1 VRYLLYQIK
10 IESSDEEVVNEERV
24 VETPNP
30 SVETAQ
36 DAGPLLAPLGF
47 AFWKMKGAFE
57 RETGVSAGT
66 WFTLALLA
74 REDGMSQGELG
85 QRFDV
90 DPSRV
95 TRLAKRL
102 EKKGLLRKERDRE
115 DKRVVRMYLTEK
127 GRSLI
132 EDLSD
137 RRERFDRRVGAVLGP
152 EELKELRRM
161 LGALAESAEDWGR

>member
-1 VRYLLYQIK
+1 MV
-10 IESSDEEVVNEERV
+10 EEERV
-24 VETPNP
+24 VETPDRSAKP
-30 SVETAQ
+30 AQ
-36 DAGPLLAPLGF
+36 DSGPLLAPLGF

-74 REDGMSQGELG
+74 REDGMSQGELS
-85 QRFDV
+85 QRFDI

-95 TRLAKRL
+95 TRLTKRL
-102 EKKGLLRKERDRE
+102 EREGLLRKKRDRG
-115 DKRVVRMYLTEK
+115 DKRVVRMYLTDK
-127 GRSLI
+127 GRGLI

-137 RRERFDRRVGAVLGP
+137 RRERFDHRVGAVLSP

>member
-1 VRYLLYQIK
+1 M
-10 IESSDEEVVNEERV
+10 EEERV
-24 VETPNP
+24 VETPNR

-36 DAGPLLAPLGF
+36 DTGPLLSPLGF
-47 AFWKMKGAFE
+47 AFWKVKGAFE

-74 REDGMSQGELG
+74 REDGMSQGELS
-85 QRFDV
+85 QRFDI

-102 EKKGLLRKERDRE
+102 EREGLLRKKRDRG
-115 DKRVVRMYLTEK
+115 DKRVIRMYLTEK
-127 GRSLI
+127 GRGLF

-137 RRERFDRRVGAVLGP
+137 RRERFDRRVGAVLSP

-161 LGALAESAEDWGR
+161 LGALAESAQDWGR

>member
-1 VRYLLYQIK
+1 M
-10 IESSDEEVVNEERV
+10 EEERV
-24 VETPNP
+24 VETPNR
-30 SVETAQ
+30 SVETAH
-36 DAGPLLAPLGF
+36 DTGPLLAPLGF
-47 AFWKMKGAFE
+47 AFWKVKGAFE

-74 REDGMSQGELG
+74 REDGMSQGELS
-85 QRFDV
+85 QRFDI

-102 EKKGLLRKERDRE
+102 EREGLLRKNRDRG

-127 GRSLI
+127 GRGLF

-137 RRERFDRRVGAVLGP
+137 RRERFDRRVGAVLSP
-152 EELKELRRM
+152 EELEELRRM
-161 LGALAESAEDWGR
+161 LGVLADSAEDWGR